1 MPRLPV
7 PLPASLAYPVFTA
20 EEARL
25 AGVPVWRLRAQDL
38 EQREFGLYAQ
48 RGVPVT
54 EANIVAAY
62 CRLDPPTFAAGLTAA
77 RILGLPLRG
86 RLGDEVTT
94 PPMSASI
101 YTRGT
106 GGRRRRRI
114 DRIDRRIH
122 LATTGVRRGD
132 TALIRWSQLVV
143 GDGQMIRTSSGL
155 RVTSRLRTFQ
165 DLAPVLSHEGLV
177 AIGDHLVRIPR
188 ERFEQRAEPF
198 VPLTELRAAADA
210 FSGRGALAF
219 RRAVARVRVSSD
231 SPAETALR
239 LAFVDAGMPE
249 PVVNQ
254 PAVVD
259 GVRLG
264 EPDMYWPGLK
274 VMVEHEGPSHL
285 TKEQQARDIDRTER
299 RTRAGCIEVRTVAE
313 DLSSG
318 CARAVDRVRWAL
330 RKQGWEG

>member
-1 MPRLPV
+1 MPRLPT
-7 PLPASLAYPVFTA
+7 PLPPCLPYPVFTA

-25 AGVPVWRLRAQDL
+25 AGVPGWRLRAQDL
-38 EQREFGLYAQ
+38 EQREFGLYAK

-54 EANIVAAY
+54 EAAIVAAY
-62 CRLDPPTFAAGLTAA
+62 CRLDPSTFATGLTAA

-86 RLGDEVTT
+86 KLGEEVTT
-94 PPMSASI
+94 PPKSASI
-101 YTRGT
+101 YMRGS
-106 GGRRRRRI
+106 GGRRRRRN
-114 DRIDRRIH
+114 DRIDGRIH
-122 LATTGVRRGD
+122 LATTGVRRRD

-143 GDGQMIRTSSGL
+143 GDGQVMRTPSGL
-155 RVTSRLRTFQ
+155 GVTSRLRTFQ
-165 DLAPVLSHEGLV
+165 DLAAVLSHEGLV
-177 AIGDHLVRIPR
+177 PIGDHLVRLPR
-188 ERFEQRAEPF
+188 ERFEHRTDPF
-198 VPLTELRAAADA
+198 VSLADLRAAADG
-210 FSGRGALAF
+210 FSGRGAVAF
-219 RRAVARVRVSSD
+219 RKAVARVRISSD

-259 GVRLG
+259 GVSLG

-313 DLSSG
+313 DLSYG

-330 RKQGWEG
+330 RSQGWEG